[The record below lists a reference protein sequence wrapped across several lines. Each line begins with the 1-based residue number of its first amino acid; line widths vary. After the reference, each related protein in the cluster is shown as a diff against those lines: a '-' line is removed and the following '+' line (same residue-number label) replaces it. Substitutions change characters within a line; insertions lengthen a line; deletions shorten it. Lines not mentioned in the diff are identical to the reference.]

1 MRRSFLPLSL
11 LALVLAPACLD
22 LQLQKLEAGV
32 CGNGVVDQTIE
43 CMKELIVRNR
53 RLEIRN
59 FGVFRVKTRKARVG
73 RNPKNK
79 KTYPINE
86 HQAVTF
92 KGGKGVKEIES
103 GGVAGN

>member
-1 MRRSFLPLSL
+1 MIKIDIVKTVAERLSL
-11 LALVLAPACLD
+11 KDKDALI
-22 LQLQKLEAGV
+22 
-32 CGNGVVDQTIE
+32 VVDQTIE
-43 CMKELIVRNR
+43 CMKELIVRHR

-59 FGVFRVKTRKARVG
+59 FGVFRVKTRKARIG

-79 KTYPINE
+79 IAYPINE

-103 GGVAGN
+103 SGPLGN

>member
-1 MRRSFLPLSL
+1 MIKIDIVKTVAERLSL
-11 LALVLAPACLD
+11 KDKDALI
-22 LQLQKLEAGV
+22 
-32 CGNGVVDQTIE
+32 VVDQTIE